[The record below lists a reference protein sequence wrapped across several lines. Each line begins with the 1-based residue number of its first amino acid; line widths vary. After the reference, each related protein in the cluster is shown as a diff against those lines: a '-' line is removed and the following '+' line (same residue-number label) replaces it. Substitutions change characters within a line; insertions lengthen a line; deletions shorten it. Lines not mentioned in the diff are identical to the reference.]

1 MANKYILDTHALIWY
16 LEGNPKL
23 GQQAK
28 ITMDAA
34 DSLMVLPLIAVAEA
48 SFLIERG
55 RIGIPSVADLLK
67 DIFEDKR
74 IEIFPLTWN
83 VFERSLSAEGL
94 RIPEL
99 HDRFIVSTGLHLQD
113 LGDTVK
119 IITRDQAITSAGV
132 LSVLW

>member
-99 HDRFIVSTGLHLQD
+99 HDRFIVSTGLHLHD
-113 LGDTVK
+113 LGYTVK